1 MNFELTILGSG
12 SAVPTPKRNPSSQF
26 INCHNR
32 RILIDCGE
40 GTQFQ
45 IRKYKIKLQSIQIIL
60 ISHLHGDHYFGLAGL
75 LSTMNLLGRNGQLTI
90 YGPVGLEDILRSQL
104 KIGDSKFA
112 FDITFKTLYGSEKEI
127 IFEDKKIEIYT
138 FPLKHKIAT
147 NGFLIKEKEPLRK
160 LKKESIE
167 KDNIAI
173 EYRHRL
179 QKGEEIIDATGKIL
193 DLERYTYPPKKARAY
208 AYCSDTMP
216 NESNLDLLN
225 EVDLMY
231 HEATFVNQHKARAKS
246 TMHSTA
252 EQAASFAKKTKA
264 KKLILGHF
272 SNRYLDTD
280 THLKEAIAVFEKV
293 IIGEDGMQLSI

>member
-75 LSTMNLLGRNGQLTI
+75 LSTMNLLGRDGQLTI
-90 YGPVGLEDILRSQL
+90 YGPIGLEDILRRQL

-112 FDITFKTLYGSEKEI
+112 FDITFKNLYGKEKEI
-127 IFEDKKIEIYT
+127 IFEDKKIEIHT

-147 NGFLIKEKEPLRK
+147 NGFLIKEKQPLRK
-160 LKKESIE
+160 LKKEAIE
-167 KDNIAI
+167 KDGIAI

-179 QKGEEIIDATGKIL
+179 QKGEKIMDASEKIL
-193 DLERYTYPPKKARAY
+193 DLELYTYPPKKARSY
-208 AYCSDTMP
+208 VYCSDTMP
-216 NESNLDLLN
+216 NESNLDILN

-231 HEATFVNQHKARAKS
+231 HEASFTNKHKSRAKS

-252 EQAASFAKKTKA
+252 EQAATFAKKAKA
-264 KKLILGHF
+264 KKLIIGHF

-280 THLKEAIAVFEKV
+280 THQKEASAVFKNV
-293 IIGEDGMQLSI
+293 IISEDGMKLKI

>member
-32 RILIDCGE
+32 KILIDCGE

-45 IRKYKIKLQSIQIIL
+45 IRKFKIKLQSIQIIL

-75 LSTMNLLGRNGQLTI
+75 LSTMNLLGRNNGLTI
-90 YGPVGLEDILRSQL
+90 YGPEGLEKILRSQL

-112 FDITFKTLYGSEKEI
+112 FDIDFKTLYGNEREI
-127 IFEDKKIEIYT
+127 IFEDNKIEIHA
-138 FPLKHKIAT
+138 FPLKHKIPT

-160 LKKESIE
+160 LNKKAIE
-167 KDNIAI
+167 KNNIAI

-179 QKGEEIIDATGKIL
+179 QKGEKIKDADGNLL
-193 DLERYTYPPKKARAY
+193 DLDTYTYPPKKARSY

-225 EVDLMY
+225 GVSLMY

-252 EQAASFAKKTKA
+252 EQAATFAKKAKA
-264 KKLILGHF
+264 KKLIIGHF
-272 SNRYLDTD
+272 SNRYLDTE
-280 THLKEAIAVFEKV
+280 THQKEAQAIFKNVLIAT
-293 IIGEDGMQLSI
+293 DGLNIEL

>member
-26 INCHNR
+26 INWHNR

-45 IRKYKIKLQSIQIIL
+45 IRKFKIKLQSIQIIL

-75 LSTMNLLGRNGQLTI
+75 LSTMNLLGRDGQLTI
-90 YGPVGLEDILRSQL
+90 YGPEGLEDILRSQL

-112 FDITFKTLYGSEKEI
+112 FNITFKTLFGKEREI
-127 IFEDKKIEIYT
+127 IFEDKKIEIHT

-160 LKKESIE
+160 LKKEALE
-167 KDNIAI
+167 KDDIAI

-179 QKGEEIIDATGKIL
+179 QKGEEIIDASGKLL
-193 DLERYTYPPKKARAY
+193 DLERYTYPPKKARSY

-216 NESNLDLLN
+216 NESNLDLLS

-252 EQAASFAKKTKA
+252 EQAASFAKKQ
-264 KKLILGHF
+264 
-272 SNRYLDTD
+272 R
-280 THLKEAIAVFEKV
+280 LKN
-293 IIGEDGMQLSI
+293 

>member
-1 MNFELTILGSG
+1 MNFDITILGSG

-32 RILIDCGE
+32 RILMDCGE

-45 IRKYKIKLQSIQIIL
+45 IRKFKIKLQSIQIIL

-75 LSTMNLLGRNGQLTI
+75 LSTMNLLGRDGQLTI
-90 YGPVGLEDILRSQL
+90 YGPEGLEDILKSQL

-112 FDITFKTLYGSEKEI
+112 FDIKFKNLFGKEREI
-127 IFEDKKIEIYT
+127 IFEDKKMEIHT

-147 NGFLIKEKEPLRK
+147 NGFLIKEKKPLRK
-160 LKKESIE
+160 LKKEAIE

-193 DLERYTYPPKKARAY
+193 DLARYTYPPKKARAY

-231 HEATFVNQHKARAKS
+231 HEATFVNQHNARAKS

-252 EQAASFAKKTKA
+252 EQAATFAKKAKA

-280 THLKEAIAVFEKV
+280 IHQKEASAVFKNL
-293 IIGEDGMQLSI
+293 IIGADGMQLSI

>member
-1 MNFELTILGSG
+1 M
-12 SAVPTPKRNPSSQF
+12 
-26 INCHNR
+26 
-32 RILIDCGE
+32 DCGE

-45 IRKYKIKLQSIQIIL
+45 IRKFKIKLQSIQIIL

-75 LSTMNLLGRNGQLTI
+75 LSTMNLLGRDGQLTI
-90 YGPVGLEDILRSQL
+90 YGPEGLEDILRSQL

-112 FDITFKTLYGSEKEI
+112 FDIKFKTLFGKEREL
-127 IFEDKKIEIYT
+127 IFEDKKMEIHT

-160 LKKESIE
+160 LKKEAIE
-167 KDNIAI
+167 KDDIAI

-179 QKGEEIIDATGKIL
+179 QKGEKIMDASEKLL
-193 DLERYTYPPKKARAY
+193 DLDRYTYPPKKARSY

-216 NESNLDLLN
+216 NESNLELLN

-252 EQAASFAKKTKA
+252 EQAANFAKKAKA

-280 THLKEAIAVFEKV
+280 THQKEASTVFENV
-293 IIGEDGMQLSI
+293 IIGEDGMQLRL

>member
-75 LSTMNLLGRNGQLTI
+75 LSTMNLLGRDGQLTI

-112 FDITFKTLYGSEKEI
+112 FDITFKTLYGKEKEI
-127 IFEDKKIEIYT
+127 IFEDKKIEIHT

-167 KDNIAI
+167 KDDIAI

-179 QKGEEIIDATGKIL
+179 QKGEKIIDASEKIL
-193 DLERYTYPPKKARAY
+193 DLERYTYPPKKARSY

-252 EQAASFAKKTKA
+252 EQAANFAKKAKA

-272 SNRYLDTD
+272 SNRYLETD
-280 THLKEAIAVFEKV
+280 THQKEANAVFEKV
-293 IIGEDGMQLSI
+293 IIGEDGMQLRL

>member
-75 LSTMNLLGRNGQLTI
+75 LSTMNLLGRDGQLTI
-90 YGPVGLEDILRSQL
+90 YGPIGLEDILRRQL

-112 FDITFKTLYGSEKEI
+112 FDITFKNLYGKEKEI
-127 IFEDKKIEIYT
+127 IFEDKKIEIHT

-147 NGFLIKEKEPLRK
+147 NGFLIKEKQPLRK
-160 LKKESIE
+160 LKKEAIE
-167 KDNIAI
+167 KDDIAI
-173 EYRHRL
+173 EYRYRL
-179 QKGEEIIDATGKIL
+179 QKGEKIMDASEKIL
-193 DLERYTYPPKKARAY
+193 DLELYTYPPKKARSY
-208 AYCSDTMP
+208 VYCSDTMP
-216 NESNLDLLN
+216 NESNLDILN

-231 HEATFVNQHKARAKS
+231 HEASFTNKHKSRAKS

-252 EQAASFAKKTKA
+252 EQAATFAKKAKA
-264 KKLILGHF
+264 KKLIIGHF

-280 THLKEAIAVFEKV
+280 THQKEASAVFKNV
-293 IIGEDGMQLSI
+293 IISEDGMKLKI

>member
-75 LSTMNLLGRNGQLTI
+75 LSTMNLLGRDGQLTI
-90 YGPVGLEDILRSQL
+90 YGPVGLEDILRNQL

-112 FDITFKTLYGSEKEI
+112 FDITFKTLYGKEKEI

-160 LKKESIE
+160 LKKEAIE
-167 KDNIAI
+167 KDDIAI

-193 DLERYTYPPKKARAY
+193 DLARYTYPPKKARSY

-252 EQAASFAKKTKA
+252 EQAAIFAKKAKA

-280 THLKEAIAVFEKV
+280 THQKEASTVFEKV
-293 IIGEDGMQLSI
+293 SIGEDGMQLRL

>member
-75 LSTMNLLGRNGQLTI
+75 LSTMNLLGRDGQLTI
-90 YGPVGLEDILRSQL
+90 YGPVGLEDILRNQL

-112 FDITFKTLYGSEKEI
+112 FDITFKTLYGKEKEI

-167 KDNIAI
+167 KDDIAI

-179 QKGEEIIDATGKIL
+179 QKGEKIIAASEKIL
-193 DLERYTYPPKKARAY
+193 DLERYTYPPKKARSY

-252 EQAASFAKKTKA
+252 EQAATFAKKAKA

-272 SNRYLDTD
+272 SNRYLETD
-280 THLKEAIAVFEKV
+280 THQKEASTIFENV
-293 IIGEDGMQLSI
+293 IIGEDGMQLRI

>member
-1 MNFELTILGSG
+1 VNFELTILGSG

-32 RILIDCGE
+32 KILIDCGE

-45 IRKYKIKLQSIQIIL
+45 IRKFKIKLQSIQIIL

-75 LSTMNLLGRNGQLTI
+75 LSTMNLLGRNNGLTI
-90 YGPVGLEDILRSQL
+90 YGPEGLEKILRSQL

-112 FDITFKTLYGSEKEI
+112 FDIDFKTLYGNEREI
-127 IFEDKKIEIYT
+127 IFEDNKIEIHA
-138 FPLKHKIAT
+138 FPLKHKIPT

-160 LKKESIE
+160 LNKKAIE
-167 KDNIAI
+167 KNNIAI

-179 QKGEEIIDATGKIL
+179 QKGEKIKDADGNLL
-193 DLERYTYPPKKARAY
+193 DLDTYTYPPKKARSY

-225 EVDLMY
+225 GVSLMY

-252 EQAASFAKKTKA
+252 EQAATFAKKAKA
-264 KKLILGHF
+264 KKLIIGHF
-272 SNRYLDTD
+272 SNRYLDTE
-280 THLKEAIAVFEKV
+280 THQKEAQAIFKNVLIAT
-293 IIGEDGMQLSI
+293 DGLNIEL

>member
-40 GTQFQ
+40 GAQFQ

-75 LSTMNLLGRNGQLTI
+75 LSTMNLLGRDGQLTI
-90 YGPVGLEDILRSQL
+90 YGPVGLEAILRSQL

-112 FDITFKTLYGSEKEI
+112 FDITFKTLFGKEREI
-127 IFEDKKIEIYT
+127 IFEDKKIEIHT
-138 FPLKHKIAT
+138 FPLKHKIET

-160 LKKESIE
+160 LRKEAIE
-167 KDNIAI
+167 KDDIAI

-179 QKGEEIIDATGKIL
+179 QKGEKVIDASGKLL
-193 DLERYTYPPKKARAY
+193 DLERYSYPPKKARSY

-216 NESNLDLLN
+216 NESNLDVLN
-225 EVDLMY
+225 EVNIMY

-252 EQAASFAKKTKA
+252 EQAATFAKKAKA

-280 THLKEAIAVFEKV
+280 IHKKEASAVFENV
-293 IIGEDGMQLSI
+293 IIGEDGMQLRI

>member
-32 RILIDCGE
+32 KILIDCGE

-45 IRKYKIKLQSIQIIL
+45 IRKFKIKLQSIQIIL

-75 LSTMNLLGRNGQLTI
+75 LSTMNLLGRNNGLTI
-90 YGPVGLEDILRSQL
+90 YGPEGLEKILRSQL

-112 FDITFKTLYGSEKEI
+112 FDIDFKTLYGNEREI
-127 IFEDKKIEIYT
+127 IFEDNKIEIHT
-138 FPLKHKIAT
+138 FPLKHKIPT

-160 LKKESIE
+160 LNKKAIE
-167 KDNIAI
+167 KNNIAI

-179 QKGEEIIDATGKIL
+179 QKGEKIKDADGNLL
-193 DLERYTYPPKKARAY
+193 DLDTYTYPPKKARSY

-225 EVDLMY
+225 GVSLMY

-252 EQAASFAKKTKA
+252 EQAATFAKKAKA
-264 KKLILGHF
+264 KKLIIGHF
-272 SNRYLDTD
+272 SNRYLDTE
-280 THLKEAIAVFEKV
+280 THQKEAQAIFKNVLIAT
-293 IIGEDGMQLSI
+293 DGLNIEL

>member
-1 MNFELTILGSG
+1 VNFELTILGSG

-40 GTQFQ
+40 GAQFQ

-75 LSTMNLLGRNGQLTI
+75 LSTMNLLGRDGQLTI
-90 YGPVGLEDILRSQL
+90 YGPVGLEAILRSQL

-112 FDITFKTLYGSEKEI
+112 FDITFKTLFGKEREI
-127 IFEDKKIEIYT
+127 IFEDKKIEIHT
-138 FPLKHKIAT
+138 FPLKHKIET

-160 LKKESIE
+160 LKKEAIE
-167 KDNIAI
+167 KDDIAI

-179 QKGEEIIDATGKIL
+179 QKGEKVVDASGKLL
-193 DLERYTYPPKKARAY
+193 DLERYSYPPKKARSY

-216 NESNLDLLN
+216 NESNLDVLN
-225 EVDLMY
+225 EVNIMY

-252 EQAASFAKKTKA
+252 EQAATFAKKAKA

-280 THLKEAIAVFEKV
+280 IHKKEASAVFENV
-293 IIGEDGMQLSI
+293 IIGEDGMQLRI